1 MLQDMVAYVIGAR
14 LGGDQ
19 RPALEILALSGQWPG
34 RAVVAHAAEAERKA
48 SAHRDKKV
56 LSRQT

>member
-19 RPALEILALSGQWPG
+19 RPALEILATAGQWPG
-34 RAVVAHAAEAERKA
+34 REIVARVEEVERKA
-48 SAHRDKKV
+48 REHRDKKH
-56 LSRQT
+56 LSR